1 MGPFA
6 HKLSIL
12 LILSAMLSCIL
23 GYSVSAQE
31 TSHSQPSQEVSE
43 VDGLPVL
50 IKHLPDWESVRGTTV
65 FIQDENA
72 LKSTFGEMPT
82 LDLVE
87 FAAGTEAVTANYPA
101 GKLLIV
107 EYTTP
112 QSAAFADGKITQH
125 LSENP
130 GNPPVVYKRIG
141 NYGVFVFDAGDP
153 VAASALLDQVKY
165 EKSVQWL
172 GEDPFMM
179 QKIERYFALTG
190 RDVAISTV
198 LWIGLVFAIT
208 IAIGVLAGIWY
219 FRYQEKKRAAM
230 TAFSDGGGL
239 TRLNL
244 DDLSEPLP

>member
-1 MGPFA
+1 MGPIA
-6 HKLSIL
+6 HKLNIL
-12 LILSAMLSCIL
+12 LILPTVLCCIL
-23 GYSVSAQE
+23 GYSAAAQE
-31 TSHSQPSQEVSE
+31 KVGSQPSQEVSE
-43 VDGLPVL
+43 IDGLPVL
-50 IKHLPDWESVRGTTV
+50 LKHLPEGGGSPV
-65 FIQDENA
+65 FIQDKNA
-72 LKSTFGEMPT
+72 IKSTFGERPI

-87 FAAGTEAVTANYPA
+87 FAAGTEAVAADYPA

-107 EYTTP
+107 EHTTP
-112 QSAAFADGKITQH
+112 QAATFADGKFTQQ

-130 GNPPVVYKRIG
+130 GDPPVIYKRIG
-141 NYGVFVFDAGDP
+141 NYAVFVFDAGDP

-179 QKIERYFALTG
+179 QKLERYFALTG

-198 LWIGLVFAIT
+198 LWIALVFAIT

-219 FRYQEKKRAAM
+219 FRYREKQRAAM
-230 TAFSDGGGL
+230 TAFSDAGGL